1 MGLLYWC
8 NSRDV
13 QKIGAIVFFT
23 GSSVPNPVPII
34 GLFPSSPI
42 RNQMSC
48 LRGVQLKAN
57 GAPCKV
63 RVNLSASGKGVHLL
77 VMGYAEILQ
86 SYAIRKLFHR
96 FS

>member
-1 MGLLYWC
+1 M
-8 NSRDV
+8 
-13 QKIGAIVFFT
+13 
-23 GSSVPNPVPII
+23 PNPVPIM

-77 VMGYAEILQ
+77 VMGYAEFLQ
-86 SYAIRKLFHR
+86 SYAIRKLFHK
-96 FS
+96 FSHWVVLFWAVFVHSKGVLFY